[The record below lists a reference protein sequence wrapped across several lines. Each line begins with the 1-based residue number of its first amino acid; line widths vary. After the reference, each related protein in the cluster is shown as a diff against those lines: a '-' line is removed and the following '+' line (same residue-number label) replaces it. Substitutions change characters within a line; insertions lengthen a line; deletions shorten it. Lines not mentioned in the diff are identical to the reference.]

1 MERRINFWTCRSIGS
16 IGAMRA
22 RIAIAKINQECTGY
36 DEVRYSMFRTMF
48 CVSGATDRFAREIMG
63 DAHIDA
69 LYAEEKQKAATKDPY
84 LRVV

>member
-1 MERRINFWTCRSIGS
+1 
-16 IGAMRA
+16 
-22 RIAIAKINQECTGY
+22 
-36 DEVRYSMFRTMF
+36 MFRTVF

-69 LYAEEKQKAATKDPY
+69 LYAKEKQKAATKDPY